1 MGIRVRPGHQNLLVE
16 TRRLDGKRRLDRKE
30 SDMLQVVSI
39 ETVWVLRFPQHE
51 RTQRRATSREE
62 RDHQQRRTP
71 QDITQVSRSSRRSL
85 HRVNNQ
91 ASARLKC
98 SNRWDM
104 WVVERH
110 GEWSVRMHCFR

>member
-71 QDITQVSRSSRRSL
+71 QDIT
-85 HRVNNQ
+85 
-91 ASARLKC
+91 
-98 SNRWDM
+98 
-104 WVVERH
+104 
-110 GEWSVRMHCFR
+110 